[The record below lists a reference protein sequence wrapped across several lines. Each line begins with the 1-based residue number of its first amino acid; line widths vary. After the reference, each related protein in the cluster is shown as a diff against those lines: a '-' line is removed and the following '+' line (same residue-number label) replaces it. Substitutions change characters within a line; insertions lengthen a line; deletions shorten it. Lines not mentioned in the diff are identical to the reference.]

1 MSAEVTAVLAFC
13 EGPHDVAFVRRVLRQ
28 SVGFERVEWRFSEFP
43 APFNSLFK
51 ASMNRHA
58 ARDLSLDM
66 AHKFYLPDHVL
77 QRGDHIALLFNA
89 GGKTKWEQIREFLG
103 EYSDLLDQARVFP
116 GDARS
121 VVTRSLVLFLHDADS
136 DGAETIRDAVR
147 QQFSKLGDRDW
158 MTVEWEVDAS
168 NGVAAT
174 AQDIGSYVWCGEDG
188 LGTLED
194 LLIPIHRVSDAERT
208 GKAEQCLDQLF
219 EWETDHQ
226 DAKRR
231 IAERARRHK
240 GVITLLGQ
248 RKKPGM
254 SQHVVI
260 GQTQTMKDADF
271 IGDSRVAAFAS
282 FMTRFLDLG
291 VSA

>member
-1 MSAEVTAVLAFC
+1 MNGEVTALLAFC
-13 EGPHDVAFVRRVLRQ
+13 EGPHDVAFVRRVLRYGL
-28 SVGFERVEWRFSEFP
+28 GFEKVEWTFSEFP

-77 QRGDHIALLFNA
+77 QRGDHVALLFNA
-89 GGKTKWEQIREFLG
+89 GGKTKWKQTGGFLG
-103 EYSDLLDQARVFP
+103 EYFDLLDQAQVFP
-116 GDARS
+116 GDAKS

-136 DGAETIRDAVR
+136 DGAEKIRDGIKVE
-147 QQFSKLGDRDW
+147 FSKLGDRDW
-158 MTVEWEVDAS
+158 MTAEWEVDA
-168 NGVAAT
+168 NDDVAAT
-174 AQDIGSYVWCGEDG
+174 TLDIGSYVWCGEDG

-194 LLIPIHRVSDAERT
+194 LLIPIHRVSDAGRT

-219 EWETDHQ
+219 EWKVDHQ
-226 DAKRR
+226 DTMQQ

-248 RKKPGM
+248 REKPGM

-271 IGDSRVAAFAS
+271 IGDSRVAAFAG

>member
-1 MSAEVTAVLAFC
+1 MNGEVTALLAFC
-13 EGPHDVAFVRRVLRQ
+13 EGPHDVAFVRRVLRC
-28 SVGFERVEWRFSEFP
+28 SLGFRRVEWPFSEFP

-58 ARDLSLDM
+58 ASDLSLDM

-77 QRGDHIALLFNA
+77 RRDDRIALLFNS
-89 GGKTKWEQIREFLG
+89 GGKTKWEQTQGFLSK
-103 EYSDLLDQARVFP
+103 YFDLLDAARIFP
-116 GDARS
+116 EDARS

-136 DGAETIRDAVR
+136 EGAETIRGEIKR
-147 QQFSKLGDRDW
+147 RFSKIGERDW
-158 MTVEWEVDAS
+158 MTADWDVDAD
-168 NGVAAT
+168 GVAAT
-174 AQDIGSYVWCGEDG
+174 TLDIGSYVWCGDDG

-194 LLIPIHRVSDAERT
+194 ILISIHRISDVERT
-208 GKAEQCLDQLF
+208 DQAEQCLDALF
-219 EWETDHQ
+219 EWETHHHETV
-226 DAKRR
+226 RR

-248 RKKPGM
+248 REKPGM
-254 SQHVVI
+254 SQSVMI

-271 IGDSRVAAFAS
+271 IGDERVAAFAG

-291 VSA
+291 VPA